1 MEAAGLTRAA
11 AIGERRGVGRLPL
24 LSERPRAVQLTVP
37 VALPLIGGFLVGW
50 TLAGSAA
57 LWAVANVIAILGGVA
72 AGFDH
77 DGATAGARRGA
88 FGGLLFGLAVVLADA
103 TVVDDRAATLPGP
116 AVLFAGLPTV
126 ARRPLRGAG

>member
-72 AGFDH
+72 AGFAH
-77 DGATAGARRGA
+77 DAATPRAAPRA
-88 FGGLLFGLAVVLADA
+88 FGRL
-103 TVVDDRAATLPGP
+103 
-116 AVLFAGLPTV
+116 
-126 ARRPLRGAG
+126 PLRLAPRLGGSTCGHTPP